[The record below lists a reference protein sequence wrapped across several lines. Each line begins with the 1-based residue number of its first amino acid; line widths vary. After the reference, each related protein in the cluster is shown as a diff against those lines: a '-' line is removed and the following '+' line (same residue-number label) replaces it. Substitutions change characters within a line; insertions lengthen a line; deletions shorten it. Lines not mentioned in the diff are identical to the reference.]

1 MLFNPQYSHL
11 TTHQNGLGSL
21 LKWQIPRPPSILGD
35 SDSVRAEI
43 TGWIFLTNSASSNCC
58 VIFTSVSCLTSLL
71 LKSIIHLFSYLA
83 IFFNGGNSEHTDK
96 RRVHTINPL
105 TASTSLKGHQHSAI
119 LHFKFMFK
127 ETISFSLNVARFSN
141 CIGINTLCL
150 QDEGG

>member
-43 TGWIFLTNSASSNCC
+43 TGWIFLTNTASSNCC
-58 VIFTSVSCLTSLL
+58 VIVTSVSCLTSASQKYYSFVFLPG
-71 LKSIIHLFSYLA
+71 S
-83 IFFNGGNSEHTDK
+83 FFNCGNSEHTGK

-105 TASTSLKGHQHSAI
+105 TAFTSLKGHQHSAI
-119 LHFKFMFK
+119 LHFKFIFK